1 VMKGRLARVHITS
14 RHFTSRMSATPTET
28 SSLAF
33 TTSTSRALVIE
44 LPSML
49 RKRLYPFQHLSPSI
63 APKRKFLAVD
73 VTVNFPCPAKMSRIF
88 KRLYM
93 PETIEWE

>member
-1 VMKGRLARVHITS
+1 MCPLSKSWVH
-14 RHFTSRMSATPTET
+14 RTPP
-28 SSLAF
+28 AM
-33 TTSTSRALVIE
+33 RPKPDGYIE

>member
-1 VMKGRLARVHITS
+1 MTKLGEAQSCAQSGDDRPAIRWIAGHEGVLASES
-14 RHFTSRMSATPTET
+14 RCVVR
-28 SSLAF
+28 
-33 TTSTSRALVIE
+33 
-44 LPSML
+44 
-49 RKRLYPFQHLSPSI
+49 HLSPSI